1 MSQKSSHNKKKVA
14 SLSAILV
21 AILVVV
27 LGFIIVSGH
36 NKSGESAKG
45 KKVVTVGIIGS
56 NDVPIWKQVNKEL
69 ASKHIYADVKVFS
82 DGEALNQATNSGQ
95 IDINSFQHYAFL
107 HQEVSQKNYKLTAI
121 GNTYIQPLNIYS
133 KKIKNVKDL
142 KEGDKIAIPNNPTN
156 AGRALKVLEKAG
168 LIKTNPAKG
177 YSPTVSDITSN
188 PKKLQIIEVD
198 PAAIIKL
205 LPNFAAGITNSNFV
219 QSNHLNPSKDSIYAI
234 APNINDSYNKPWINI
249 LVTKTSEDN
258 NKTYKE
264 VVNAY
269 HSKAVYDL
277 IEKEYK
283 GVSLPAFKY

>member
-198 PAAIIKL
+198 AAAIIKL

>member
-36 NKSGESAKG
+36 SKSGEIAKG

-107 HQEVSQKNYKLTAI
+107 HQEVRQKNYKLTAI

-219 QSNHLNPSKDSIYAI
+219 QANHLNPSKDSIYAI

-249 LVTKTSEDN
+249 LVTKTSEEN

>member
-36 NKSGESAKG
+36 NKSDKSVKG

-56 NDVPIWKQVNKEL
+56 NDVQIWKQVNKEL

-95 IDINSFQHYAFL
+95 IDINSFQHHAFL
-107 HQEVSQKNYKLTAI
+107 HQEVSQKNYKLSAI

-142 KEGDKIAIPNNPTN
+142 KKGDKIAIPNNPTN

-219 QSNHLNPSKDSIYAI
+219 QADHLNPSKDSIYAI

-249 LVTKTSEDN
+249 LVTKTSEEN

>member
-36 NKSGESAKG
+36 SKSGESAQG

-219 QSNHLNPSKDSIYAI
+219 QANHLNPSKDSIYAI

-249 LVTKTSEDN
+249 LVTKTSEEN

>member
-1 MSQKSSHNKKKVA
+1 MSQKSSHNKEKVA

-69 ASKHIYADVKVFS
+69 SSKHIYADVKVFS

-133 KKIKNVKDL
+133 NKIKNVKDL

-219 QSNHLNPSKDSIYAI
+219 QANHLNPSKDSIYAI

-249 LVTKTSEDN
+249 LVTKTSEEN